1 MTKQENVR
9 NASHILT
16 TAKPV
21 KKRAIVMDA
30 LIHILLKLELAAS
43 VAQLVLL
50 VTLQRDV

>member
-16 TAKPV
+16 IVKPV
-21 KKRAIVMDA
+21 KQRAIVMA
-30 LIHILLKLELAAS
+30 VLIHILLKLELAVS